1 MLHAPSSRASEV
13 PDRAAHKSS
22 YSSLSSPPL
31 SPLKDFTMKC
41 EEELLQWANDEI
53 EMVAQPCLEAVMSDD
68 PVFYAQLD
76 TMDEQGKSKAQGC
89 DRKAR
94 R

>member
-1 MLHAPSSRASEV
+1 
-13 PDRAAHKSS
+13 
-22 YSSLSSPPL
+22 
-31 SPLKDFTMKC
+31 MKC

-76 TMDEQGKSKAQGC
+76 TMDEQGRSKATIGE
-89 DRKAR
+89 
-94 R
+94 